1 MNRAIINPATGEVIR
16 EIADSTTEQ
25 VEIAIGNAT
34 KAFPIWSS
42 FTPSERTKQLLD
54 FADLL
59 EKHADEISELEVSET
74 GKPWSTMRD
83 GEFPFGLDNLRF
95 FAGAAR
101 SLDGTGAGSFN
112 KGYTSLLVKKPVGV
126 IGSIAPWNFP
136 FIMAIWK
143 IGPAMAAGN
152 TVVIK
157 PAPQT
162 PSSTLKIVELA
173 KQIFPSGALEIVLGD
188 ADVAQQLVKDPRI
201 SMISITG
208 SSDSGKKVMQAASQ
222 SVKRV
227 HLELGGKAPVLVRQ
241 DADLTQVAQAIS
253 LACTYNS
260 GQDCTAA
267 TRIYAHHTV
276 VKELENLMK
285 QKMESIKVGDPKD
298 KNTDIGPLIS
308 EKHRNLV
315 NEKIQSAIKD
325 GATLVT
331 GGKNIEGK
339 GFYYAPTLL
348 TDVKQNN
355 SIIHTEV
362 FGPVITITAVKDD
375 EEAIALA
382 NDSEYGLASSIWTKD
397 VGKALEISKRI
408 QAGVTWINDHLPIVS
423 EAPHGGVKGSGFGKD
438 MSQESVLEYTT
449 THHIMIKHGQHEIK
463 EGFRPV

>member
-1 MNRAIINPATGEVIR
+1 MNRAIINPATGLVIR
-16 EIADSTTEQ
+16 EITDSNESQ
-25 VEIAIGNAT
+25 VDVAIENAS
-34 KAFPIWSS
+34 KAFNSWSS
-42 FTPSERTKQLLD
+42 LTPGERSKKILD

-59 EKHADEISELEVSET
+59 EKHADEICELEVSET
-74 GKPWSTMRD
+74 GKPWSTLRD
-83 GEFPFGLDNLRF
+83 GEFPFGIDNLRF

-112 KGYTSLLVKKPVGV
+112 HGYTSLLVRKPVGV
-126 IGSIAPWNFP
+126 VGSIAPWNFP

-143 IGPAMAAGN
+143 IGPALAAGN

-162 PSSTLKIVELA
+162 PSSTIKMVELA
-173 KQIFPSGALEIVLGD
+173 KQIFEPGTLEVVLGD
-188 ADVAQQLVKDPRI
+188 GEVAQQLVKDSRV

-208 SSDSGKKVMQAASQ
+208 SSDSGRKVMQSASETI
-222 SVKRV
+222 KRV
-227 HLELGGKAPVLVRQ
+227 HLELGGKAPVIVRQ
-241 DADLTQVAQAIS
+241 DADLSQVAQAIS

-267 TRIYAHHTV
+267 TRIYAHHSI
-276 VKELENLMK
+276 VKDLESLMK

-308 EKHRNLV
+308 EKHRYLV
-315 NEKIQSAIKD
+315 HQKVQKAIND
-325 GATLVT
+325 GATLIT
-331 GGKNIEGK
+331 GGKVIEGE
-339 GFYYAPTLL
+339 GFYYTPTLL
-348 TDVKQNN
+348 SDVKQNN

-362 FGPVITITAVKDD
+362 FGPVITITSVKDD

-397 VGKALEISKRI
+397 VGKALEISKKI

-438 MSQESVLEYTT
+438 MSQESVMEYTT

>member
-1 MNRAIINPATGEVIR
+1 
-16 EIADSTTEQ
+16 
-25 VEIAIGNAT
+25 
-34 KAFPIWSS
+34 
-42 FTPSERTKQLLD
+42 
-54 FADLL
+54 
-59 EKHADEISELEVSET
+59 
-74 GKPWSTMRD
+74 
-83 GEFPFGLDNLRF
+83 
-95 FAGAAR
+95 
-101 SLDGTGAGSFN
+101 
-112 KGYTSLLVKKPVGV
+112 V

-348 TDVKQNN
+348 SDVKQNN

-382 NDSEYGLASSIWTKD
+382 NDSEYGLAASLWTND
-397 VGKALEISKRI
+397 LTKAMNLVPRI
-408 QAGVTWINDHLPIVS
+408 EAGTVWVNAHVLLDPNM
-423 EAPHGGVKGSGFGKD
+423 PFGGVKQSGMGREFGRAVV
-438 MSQESVLEYTT
+438 EAYT
-449 THHIMIKHGQHEIK
+449 EIK
-463 EGFRPV
+463 SVCIAH